1 MPEIETSGTTAGG
14 AGRRRRRGALLVPL
28 LGVGMAVWA
37 ARRHLTERHG
47 PTDGW
52 HTLPPAPAWPGPRT
66 GQAPAPVAVDDAVTE
81 EMAVPAP
88 PVAAPPVAV
97 PPVSMPPV
105 AAAPTVVTSAPTR
118 AVPAAAPAPVA
129 VAAVAAAAVPDV
141 PGALPALAGGS
152 SPDPAYTVKGKVA
165 TRTFHVPGGPYFTRT
180 RADVWF
186 RTADDARAAGFTERV
201 RRTT

>member
-14 AGRRRRRGALLVPL
+14 AGRRRRRRAVLVPL
-28 LGVGMAVWA
+28 IGVGMAVWA
-37 ARRHLTERHG
+37 ARRHLTERNG
-47 PTDGW
+47 PADGW
-52 HTLPPAPAWPGPRT
+52 HTLPPAPAWPGAPT
-66 GQAPAPVAVDDAVTE
+66 EQAPAAPDLDALPAPADVDDAVTE

-88 PVAAPPVAV
+88 PVA
-97 PPVSMPPV
+97 MPPV
-105 AAAPTVVTSAPTR
+105 AGTPAVAAAPAPAR

-129 VAAVAAAAVPDV
+129 VAALAAPTVPDV

-152 SPDPAYTVKGKVA
+152 SPDPAYTVKGKVG